1 MPLGVTLLVSVT
13 CCGGDV
19 TVAALEVVLA
29 AMGVALAALEVS
41 LAAVDVGL
49 EAVEAVVVLKGVG
62 LVSNFDAL
70 ASIDLRNF
78 SLISCSLFL
87 CL

>member
-1 MPLGVTLLVSVT
+1 MPLGVTLLISVT
-13 CCGGDV
+13 SGGGDV

-29 AMGVALAALEVS
+29 AREVS
-41 LAAVDVGL
+41 LIAVGVVR
-49 EAVEAVVVLKGVG
+49 EAVEAIVVLKGAG
-62 LVSNFDAL
+62 LVSDCDAL

>member
-1 MPLGVTLLVSVT
+1 MPLGVMLLVSVT
-13 CCGGDV
+13 CGGGDV
-19 TVAALEVVLA
+19 IVAAFEVVLA
-29 AMGVALAALEVS
+29 AREVS
-41 LAAVDVGL
+41 LIAVGVVG
-49 EAVEAVVVLKGVG
+49 EAVEAIVVLKGAWF
-62 LVSNFDAL
+62 VSDCDAL